1 MELIFVTNN
10 SHKLSEIRSILSDK
24 FNILSL
30 KDIGFEGEIAETR
43 DTIAGNSLE
52 KTKFIFDRYHKNC
65 FGDDTG
71 LIIDSLN
78 GAPGVYSAR
87 FAGEN
92 ASYEDNMNK
101 VLREMRE
108 KRNRKAYFVTVITLF
123 FEGKMYQF
131 EAKVEGEIT
140 TTPIGTNGF
149 GYDPVFLPKG
159 SRKTYAQMNDK
170 EKNTISHRA
179 LATQKLIEFL
189 NSL

>member
-159 SRKTYAQMNDK
+159 SHKTYAQMNDK